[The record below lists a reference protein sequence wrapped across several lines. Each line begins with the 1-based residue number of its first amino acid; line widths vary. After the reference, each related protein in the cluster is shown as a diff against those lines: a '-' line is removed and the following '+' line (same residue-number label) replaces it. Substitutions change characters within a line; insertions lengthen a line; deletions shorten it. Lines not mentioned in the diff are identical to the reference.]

1 MININEIMQ
10 IAVTP
15 VFLVAGIGS
24 FLISL
29 TNRLGRIKD
38 RMRVLQ
44 RFALDYETSSENRI
58 VERARLKLILRSRF
72 CYGSIILSLI
82 SGLLVCLVIFCLFL
96 EGLYQEPIP
105 QIVAVLFMLCVGALI
120 FSLIF
125 FGLEVYLATRTIHK
139 RGEDVEAVIYKIRKE
154 KL

>member
-15 VFLVAGIGS
+15 VFLLAGIGS
-24 FLISL
+24 ILISL

-58 VERARLKLILRSRF
+58 FERARLKLILRSRF
-72 CYGSIILSLI
+72 CYG
-82 SGLLVCLVIFCLFL
+82 
-96 EGLYQEPIP
+96 
-105 QIVAVLFMLCVGALI
+105 
-120 FSLIF
+120 
-125 FGLEVYLATRTIHK
+125 
-139 RGEDVEAVIYKIRKE
+139 
-154 KL
+154 

>member
-15 VFLVAGIGS
+15 VFLLAGIGS
-24 FLISL
+24 ILISL

-58 VERARLKLILRSRF
+58 FERARLKLILATKMKPPF
-72 CYGSIILSLI
+72 TGSK
-82 SGLLVCLVIFCLFL
+82 G
-96 EGLYQEPIP
+96 
-105 QIVAVLFMLCVGALI
+105 CVGIMMDARYW
-120 FSLIF
+120 F
-125 FGLEVYLATRTIHK
+125 
-139 RGEDVEAVIYKIRKE
+139 
-154 KL
+154 